1 MQEKTYRAVM
11 GEHGGLKRYLKKAKD
26 TNDAEMLRSWR
37 SFMYNVLYPLDAQV
51 FVRFRFRCFF

>member
-51 FVRFRFRCFF
+51 FVRFRF